1 MKMEVF
7 LNIIIFLVLAMLL
20 AKLLLRY
27 LLPWLLRRFVE
38 RRMKEFGGQFQ
49 NFEDEKQGGE
59 GKTYGDIR
67 VDHVPQKEEQQNVN
81 IDEEYVDFEEID
93 DEQK

>member
-1 MKMEVF
+1 
-7 LNIIIFLVLAMLL
+7 MLL
-20 AKLLLRY
+20 AKLLFRY

-49 NFEDEKQGGE
+49 NFDEDVQSRA

-67 VDHVPQKEEQQNVN
+67 VDHVPQKDESKKVDV
-81 IDEEYVDFEEID
+81 DEEYVDFEEIKED
-93 DEQK
+93 

>member
-1 MKMEVF
+1 MEVF

-20 AKLLLRY
+20 AKLLFRY
-27 LLPWLLRRFVE
+27 LAPWLLKRFVQK
-38 RRMKEFGGQFQ
+38 RMKEFGGEFQ
-49 NFEDEKQGGE
+49 NFEQENQSGE

-67 VDHVPQKEEQQNVN
+67 VDHVPQNDSQRKDVV
-81 IDEEYVDFEEID
+81 DEEYVDFEEVNE